1 MIPIKAGELAREC
14 AGRMTS
20 GLTEDAVF
28 DTVSTDSRTVPPGA
42 LFVALPGDQ
51 YDGRAHIEEAIDRGA
66 MGIVAVP
73 DNKYS
78 FIKRIPEDYFHI
90 TLIEVDD
97 ALRAYQAIAK
107 AARRRF
113 SATVIAV
120 TGSTGKTTTKEM
132 IAAVLSSRGKT
143 FASPENE
150 NNEIGLPAAILKVDE
165 DTQFLVLEMGMRGT
179 GQIAELVAVARPHI
193 GVITNVGVT
202 HYELLGSEQGIAE
215 AKAELAEGL
224 TAKGTLIINAD
235 DKWSGLMKDKTRA
248 RVVTFGTH
256 EADVTADG
264 IRLDKDA
271 RASFTVRAALTGEKI
286 SFAVALT
293 IPGEHNVAN
302 ALAAA
307 ATGLLLE
314 VEPHG
319 IAAGLSAVSS
329 PINRLEVIQ
338 SSRGYTV
345 INDSYNASPTS
356 MEAAIKTL
364 ADTTAD
370 RRVAILGDM
379 LELGEVSAVAHEAAG
394 RLCAG
399 SGVDFLYAVGE
410 RAKGIAE
417 AAVDAGMPTEH
428 VVIVGTV
435 DSACDRLGKELQ
447 SGDTI
452 LVKASRALGFERIV
466 ECIR

>member
-14 AGRMTS
+14 DARMTS
-20 GLTEDAVF
+20 GLTENAVF
-28 DTVSTDSRTVPPGA
+28 DAVSTDSRTVPPGA
-42 LFVALPGDQ
+42 IFVALPGDK

-66 MGIVAVP
+66 MGVVTVP
-73 DNKYS
+73 DDKYP

-107 AARRRF
+107 AVRRRF
-113 SATVIAV
+113 LGTVIAV

-132 IAAVLSSRGKT
+132 IAAILSSRGKT

-150 NNEIGLPAAILKVDE
+150 NNEIGLPAAMLEVDK

-179 GQIAELVAVARPHI
+179 GQIAELVEIARPHI

-215 AKAELAEGL
+215 AKAELGEGL
-224 TAKGTLIINAD
+224 TAKGTLIINGD
-235 DKWSGLMKDKTRA
+235 DKWSGLMKEKTRA
-248 RVVTFGTH
+248 RVVTFGMN

-264 IRLDKDA
+264 IRLDGDA

-286 SFAVALT
+286 SFPVALA
-293 IPGEHNVAN
+293 ISGEHNVAN

-307 ATGLLLE
+307 ATGLLLG
-314 VEPHG
+314 VEPVA
-319 IAAGLSAVSS
+319 IAAGLSVVPS
-329 PINRLEVIQ
+329 PANRLEVIR
-338 SSRGYTV
+338 SRRGYTV
-345 INDSYNASPTS
+345 INDSYNASPAS

-364 ADTTAD
+364 ADTKGD

-379 LELGEVSAVAHEAAG
+379 LELGGISAVAHEAVG

-399 SGVDFLYAVGE
+399 SGVDFLYAIGE

-417 AAVDAGMPTEH
+417 AAVEAGMPAEN

-435 DSACDRLGKELQ
+435 ESACDRIGKELQ
-447 SGDTI
+447 SGDAI

-466 ECIR
+466 ACIK